1 MFFYPTPSHR
11 LNLIII
17 VNDLILYFYQHQLL
31 IRSISTQTQ
40 KKINKGPLLSTASRF
55 TFFFKSQIYFNDFI
69 IIYLKFFLLFFIL
82 FNNNNFIHII
92 ILKEIKQFV

>member
-17 VNDLILYFYQHQLL
+17 VKDLILYLYQHQLL

-40 KKINKGPLLSTASRF
+40 KKINKGPRRNKTIFLNIYYFSILSAT
-55 TFFFKSQIYFNDFI
+55 
-69 IIYLKFFLLFFIL
+69 
-82 FNNNNFIHII
+82 
-92 ILKEIKQFV
+92 

>member
-11 LNLIII
+11 LNLKII
-17 VNDLILYFYQHQLL
+17 VSDLILYFYQHQLL

-40 KKINKGPLLSTASRF
+40 KKINKGPLLKDHYANRF
-55 TFFFKSQIYFNDFI
+55 TFFLKSQIYFNDFI

-82 FNNNNFIHII
+82 FIYYFS
-92 ILKEIKQFV
+92 ILSAT